1 MNMEKQR
8 RLEAIFEKYGAV
20 QTELDQFSGEGKV
33 YAMDDSYYRAGTAIF
48 EGKEFL
54 LISCIDQEKYAA
66 LGIMEDID
74 VLPIDT
80 PEERLDKAVRYAFG
94 IEPYPEKYPEE

>member
-1 MNMEKQR
+1 MELRR
-8 RLEAIFEKYGAV
+8 RLERYFEKYGAV
-20 QTELDQFSGEGKV
+20 PTELDGFSGEGRV
-33 YAMDDSYYRAGTAIF
+33 YALDGNYYRAGTAFF

-80 PEERLDKAVRYAFG
+80 SEEKLDKAVRYAFG

>member
-1 MNMEKQR
+1 MEQLR
-8 RLEAIFEKYGAV
+8 HLETCFEKYGAV
-20 QTELDQFSGEGKV
+20 PTELDRFSGEGIV
-33 YAMDDSYYRAGTAIF
+33 YALDGNYYRAGTAVF

-66 LGIMEDID
+66 LGMMEDID
-74 VLPIDT
+74 ILPIDT
-80 PEERLDKAVRYAFG
+80 TEERLDKAVRYAFG